1 MIAAHQ
7 SHTRANFPMW
17 RVRPRFDMALAA
29 CLIGVLVGAAACG
42 EPPADDPLTA
52 ARCAVVGVLC
62 TIAGTGE
69 PARGALGIDARRS
82 ALYLPMDVGVAL
94 QSDGSAQIHVV
105 DWNNHR
111 VLRIDAAG
119 RIVAFAGSGD
129 PGGGVP
135 GGAAEVAAIYHPTDV
150 VFPIVDSDRAF
161 IALWHDDAIGRIDA
175 DGQLSVACGGEIGF
189 SVDGTVAVGAAVH
202 LPSKLALHPDGRLC
216 FSEAGSQRVR
226 CIDAEGRLV
235 TILGPTAGQSCVG
248 AACDGVVL
256 GPGFGGDGGPASGAR
271 LALPAGNSAV
281 PAGGL
286 AFSADGTLWLADALN
301 HRVRRLGVD
310 TAAGAAVV
318 ATIAGSGPAFGE
330 GGVGDGAVGDGGP
343 ATAAR
348 LDHPSDVA
356 LGDDG
361 SVYIADTEHD
371 CVRRVDGAGVITT
384 VAGHCGQRGDSGDGG
399 PATQALLNRPYGI
412 AVGPGPRLYIAD
424 THNHRVRAL
433 TLP

>member
-330 GGVGDGAVGDGGP
+330 GGVATAPLATAARRPPRAWTTLVMSRSVTTAACISPTPSTTACVASMALASLRPWP
-343 ATAAR
+343 ATAAN
-348 LDHPSDVA
+348 VA
-356 LGDDG
+356 TAATAAQRRRPFSIGLMASL
-361 SVYIADTEHD
+361 SVP
-371 CVRRVDGAGVITT
+371 G
-384 VAGHCGQRGDSGDGG
+384 RG
-399 PATQALLNRPYGI
+399 Y
-412 AVGPGPRLYIAD
+412 
-424 THNHRVRAL
+424 
-433 TLP
+433 TLPTPTTIAFAR